1 MPSDIFSAYPRSS
14 QWMKLAEKNKNLRV
28 ETYTHAQSYSTNYK
42 NGAQNIK
49 AKESYGYDIRGPS
62 GRVKE
67 KKSAGF
73 DGTRA
78 ANGKIEGE
86 AWRHKTDG
94 FSDETFNNG
103 FNVGKRL
110 ENPFGSPRR
119 IDNAFPSSPLRPR
132 ALDNGPPSWALE
144 RGLGS
149 RALQRAKPL
158 VDDNRSFRD
167 GFRTALFGT
176 NYANYASSTVSTATT
191 SGSESARPLGVD
203 QLREESPPVS
213 YANFTP
219 SREDSLPPSSGPN
232 RPYPSRG
239 IAKNKSRLST
249 KSNSTLAP
257 KDSASQRSRF
267 S

>member
-1 MPSDIFSAYPRSS
+1 MPSDIFSGYSAYSLSS
-14 QWMKLAEKNKNLRV
+14 QWMKLAEKNKNLTV
-28 ETYTHAQSYSTNYK
+28 ETYTHAQSYSTDYK

-67 KKSAGF
+67 KKSSGF

-119 IDNAFPSSPLRPR
+119 IENAFPSSPLRPR
-132 ALDNGPPSWALE
+132 ALDDGPPSRALE
-144 RGLGS
+144 RGLVPGLSNGPSLSWTTTGASAMGS
-149 RALQRAKPL
+149 APRCSVP
-158 VDDNRSFRD
+158 
-167 GFRTALFGT
+167 
-176 NYANYASSTVSTATT
+176 TT
-191 SGSESARPLGVD
+191 PTTTTL
-203 QLREESPPVS
+203 
-213 YANFTP
+213 P
-219 SREDSLPPSSGPN
+219 SR
-232 RPYPSRG
+232 RPRRRVRNPRARWELTS
-239 IAKNKSRLST
+239 
-249 KSNSTLAP
+249 
-257 KDSASQRSRF
+257 
-267 S
+267 